1 LDFCQSSTS
10 IFIRT
15 LILLSDSF
23 EINHSIT
30 DLTLGYDFTDS
41 SDRTYNAY
49 LTVNN
54 LFDEAPQQTPG
65 NGFAFFGGTSGVNGL
80 YDAIGRRYAI
90 GVNVSF

>member
-1 LDFCQSSTS
+1 
-10 IFIRT
+10 
-15 LILLSDSF
+15 
-23 EINHSIT
+23 
-30 DLTLGYDFTDS
+30 
-41 SDRTYNAY
+41 
-49 LTVNN
+49 VNN